1 MGSNLCYLC
10 SHASWNIHW
19 DEVSLTGAVP
29 SKKIGFP
36 SVGCYELSVA
46 CWLGIR
52 IHEFFIPL
60 SWYVDWLDPVQFLY
74 KQLWVHEFNCPVM
87 TSTSGS
93 SSARWFLN
101 SICFVL
107 EGVCDKDV
115 PSVLSTPLNL
125 STLTSYECLYLLPSS
140 AQRNILI
147 SSGQGHFYMLQSNWK
162 STVWNQENWVW
173 VWVQRALPGSLSLN
187 KYLDRYI
194 C

>member
-1 MGSNLCYLC
+1 MWSNLCYLC
-10 SHASWNIHW
+10 SHASWSIHW

-36 SVGCYELSVA
+36 SVGCHELSVA

-60 SWYVDWLDPVQFLY
+60 SWNVDWLDPVQFLY

-107 EGVCDKDV
+107 GGVCDKDV

-147 SSGQGHFYMLQSNWK
+147 SSGQNKVTFTCCSPTG
-162 STVWNQENWVW
+162 
-173 VWVQRALPGSLSLN
+173 RAPCEI
-187 KYLDRYI
+187 KRI
-194 C
+194 